1 MGMAAFSYRVA
12 DRSGKIIKGTI
23 EAEDETGA
31 VHLLQSQG
39 YIPIRIHLMEEGPG
53 TAETRLKKWLNSLFD
68 RVSTRDVMTF
78 TQDLAVL
85 LEAGLP
91 LDRALTV
98 LIDVT
103 ERDRFKAIIH
113 DVLKSVQGGAYLSDA
128 MDKHPE
134 AFSGFYINM
143 VKAGEIGGVLADV
156 LKRLGLSL
164 ESSQELKDFIVSAMI
179 YPAFLVLVG
188 GASLIVLLTFVIPKF
203 AMIFS
208 DAGTALPFSTT
219 ILLTLSTALKDW
231 WWLIP
236 IGMVAAWILYTRYS
250 RTPKGCYRLDQLKL
264 RLPMVGELITK
275 IETVRF
281 ARTLGVLLKSGV
293 SILQS
298 LELVRA
304 IIRNTVM
311 AGAMKDVHARVKEGD
326 RLSKSLENVG
336 ILPSLGLQMIIV
348 GEESGK
354 LEDMLL
360 QVAGS
365 YEKSV
370 KETVKRLTA
379 LLEPVM
385 ILIMGLVVGFVVISM
400 LMGIFSM
407 NDIPF

>member
-1 MGMAAFSYRVA
+1 MTAFSYRVA

-23 EAEDETGA
+23 KAEDETGA
-31 VHLLQSQG
+31 VHLLQNQG
-39 YIPIRIHLMEEGPG
+39 YIPIRIHLMEEDSG
-53 TAETRLKKWLNSLFD
+53 TVDTKLTKWLASLFC
-68 RVSTRDVMTF
+68 RVSSKDVMVF

-85 LEAGLP
+85 LKAGLP

-103 ERDRFKAIIH
+103 ERDRLKTIIH
-113 DVLKSVQGGAYLSDA
+113 DVFKSVQGGAYLSDS
-128 MDKHPE
+128 MIKHPE

-143 VKAGEIGGVLADV
+143 VKAGEIGGVLPEV
-156 LKRLGLSL
+156 LERLSLSL
-164 ESSQELKDFIVSAMI
+164 ESSQELKDFIISAMI

-208 DAGTALPFSTT
+208 DAGTALPFSTKV
-219 ILLTLSTALKDW
+219 LLTLSTGLKGW

-236 IGMVAAWILYTRYS
+236 IVIAVVWFLFTRYS
-250 RTPKGCYRLDQLKL
+250 RTPKGRYHLDRLKL
-264 RLPMVGELITK
+264 RLPMMGELITR
-275 IETVRF
+275 IETARF

-298 LELVRA
+298 LELVHA
-304 IIRNTVM
+304 IIKNAVM
-311 AGAMKDVHARVKEGD
+311 AGAMKDVQAKVKEGD
-326 RLSKSLENVG
+326 RLSKSLADAG

-370 KETVKRLTA
+370 RENVKRLTA